1 VRKLAYLVHR
11 IIKLLNIGLQL
22 CNLVLSFL
30 CLFPGNDMGG
40 EKMSED
46 EPIDDVVEDILAL
59 CPLTLSPW
67 FLQCSRALSF
77 LEYVCY

>member
-1 VRKLAYLVHR
+1 
-11 IIKLLNIGLQL
+11 
-22 CNLVLSFL
+22 
-30 CLFPGNDMGG
+30 
-40 EKMSED
+40 MSED